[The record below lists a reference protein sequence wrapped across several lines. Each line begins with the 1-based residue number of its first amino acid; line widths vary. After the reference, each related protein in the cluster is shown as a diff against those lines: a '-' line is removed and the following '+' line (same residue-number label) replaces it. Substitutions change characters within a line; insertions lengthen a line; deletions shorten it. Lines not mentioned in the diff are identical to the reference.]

1 MNIVVALLTT
11 IVVLTGMTS
20 PAVGQPRPTAGVSG
34 VLDEVLG
41 LRWNARGHVV
51 QHREATL
58 VLRGED
64 GRTYTINT
72 AGLESSAVSRLKDGR
87 SVIVAL
93 DRGSNPDAMPIAA
106 SVADGAGPAKTF
118 RRVDGVVEAVDGSRI
133 TVRTPQGLRLTL
145 DGARVVGEAP
155 RAIVDEAATL
165 VYEEEPALAGVW
177 IDAHEIQPAATP
189 ATSR

>member
-1 MNIVVALLTT
+1 MTIVVALLTA
-11 IVVLTGMTS
+11 IVVLSGMTS
-20 PAVGQPRPTAGVSG
+20 PAVGQSRPAAGVSG

-72 AGLESSAVSRLKDGR
+72 AGLDASALSRLKEGR
-87 SVIVAL
+87 LVIVAL
-93 DRGSNPDAMPIAA
+93 DRSSNPDAMPIAA
-106 SVADGAGPAKTF
+106 SVAEGAGPAKTF

-133 TVRTPQGLRLTL
+133 TVTTPQGLRLAL

-155 RAIVDEAATL
+155 RAVAHEAATL

-177 IDAHEIQPAATP
+177 IDARETQPAASPPT
-189 ATSR
+189 AR

>member
-1 MNIVVALLTT
+1 MTIVVALLTV
-11 IVVLTGMTS
+11 IVVLSGMTS
-20 PAVGQPRPTAGVSG
+20 PVVAQPRPAGGVFG

-72 AGLESSAVSRLKDGR
+72 AGLDASALRRLKEGR
-87 SVIVAL
+87 PVIVAL
-93 DRGSNPDAMPIAA
+93 DRSSNPDAMPIAA
-106 SVADGAGPAKTF
+106 SVADGSGPAKTF

-133 TVRTPQGLRLTL
+133 TVTTPQGLRLTL

-155 RAIVDEAATL
+155 RAVEHEAATL

-177 IDAHEIQPAATP
+177 IDAREIQPSASP
-189 ATSR
+189 PTSR